1 MIHLNFG
8 LNEVFATASENI
20 TMPNAG
26 NWDKLFSGYFGI
38 YSQVTKQTKW
48 VWVENLRIYYPRID
62 NFYIELVTNAAAE
75 DLEQGIVYLKD
86 TGNYEYSIYT
96 RFESNPEPNSS
107 EQLLERGKLL
117 YGFNDLTVTT
127 YNPNIEII
135 TYDRQ

>member
-26 NWDKLFSGYFGI
+26 NWDKLFNGYFGI

-62 NFYIELVTNAAAE
+62 NFYIELVTNAEAE
-75 DLEQGIVYLKD
+75 DLQQGIVYLKD

-117 YGFNDLTVTT
+117 YGFNDITVTT